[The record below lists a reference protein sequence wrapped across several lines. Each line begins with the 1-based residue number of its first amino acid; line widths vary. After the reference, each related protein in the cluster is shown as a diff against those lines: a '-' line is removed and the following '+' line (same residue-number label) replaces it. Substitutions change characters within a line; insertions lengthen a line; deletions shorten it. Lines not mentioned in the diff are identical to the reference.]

1 MNPKM
6 INAKNVINYLNET
19 ILTRKAGNGGFFPSI
34 THKKP
39 CPVATSWAI
48 LACLSSGIKTEE
60 IKTAQAYLSAI
71 QREDGRICIDVH
83 NSAAFWPT
91 ALAILAWQG
100 ASEYRNQYDKA
111 IQFLLNTT
119 GIHFPKEADAPT
131 GHDTSIH
138 GWPWIENTH
147 SWIEPT
153 ALSILALK
161 IAGHTEHVRVKE
173 GIKMIMNRQLN
184 NGGWNYGNT
193 TVFGRE
199 LYPMPDST
207 AIAISALYGSI
218 SRPDIDKSID
228 YLKSRIEK
236 IKAPFSLGWGILGL
250 SVWDERPGEI
260 KEKILESLNLQKTY
274 GEFQTSLL
282 SLLLISYTAPKG
294 LQGIFQTE
302 S

>member
-1 MNPKM
+1 M
-6 INAKNVINYLNET
+6 IKDKILINNLNKT
-19 ILTRKAGNGGFFPSI
+19 ILTRRAGNGGFFPSI

-48 LACLSSGIKTEE
+48 LACLSSGIKKEE

-71 QREDGRICIDVH
+71 QREDGRICIDEH
-83 NSAAFWPT
+83 YTGAFWPT
-91 ALAILAWQG
+91 ALSILAWQG
-100 ASEYRNQYDKA
+100 ASDYRKQHNNA

-119 GIHFPKEADAPT
+119 GKHYAKKSDDAA
-131 GHDTSIH
+131 GHDPSIH

-161 IAGHTEHVRVKE
+161 IAGHAEHVRVKE
-173 GIKMIMNRQLN
+173 GIRMIMDRQLN

-193 TVFGRE
+193 TSFGRE
-199 LYPMPDST
+199 LFPMPDST
-207 AIAISALYGSI
+207 AIAISALAGSI
-218 SRPDIDKSID
+218 ARRDIDKSIN
-228 YLKSRIEK
+228 YLKSQIEK
-236 IKAPFSLGWGILGL
+236 IKAPFSLGWCIIGL
-250 SVWDERPGEI
+250 SAWDERPKKIE
-260 KEKILESLNLQKTY
+260 EKILESLNLQKTY

-282 SLLLISYTAPKG
+282 SLLLISLTASKG
-294 LQGIFQTE
+294 LQGIFQNE